1 MGLDCQGY
9 TIVELRPH
17 GVQGEKKLGRHIR
30 LGFNVEM
37 NIIATPPENR
47 GGSATPSSTP
57 APISLHSISGRISAQ
72 TTKPLIALG
81 HLYTD
86 SPAWVNT
93 YTQEHREYLTM
104 YVDLA
109 PDQIEA
115 LEEYRGGAGLSF
127 LLNIMV
133 LTQRQEDVGM
143 KAEHIVFTVNQSAWI
158 DILKQVGYGD
168 FLLFEIPA
176 LPKATAETDY
186 IACLTEARQ
195 HLWLGQYD
203 DAVEDCRKALA
214 CYWTMHGL
222 GKDITRSE
230 RSFCT
235 KKSTTTPTAAQDQS
249 DDNDNSRNGMLKNER
264 LLFLHRAVKHLTD
277 AAAHR
282 EGKPRQPFTRREA
295 LGTMNIVAALLAM
308 GDWNETTLS

>member
-1 MGLDCQGY
+1 MALDCQGY
-9 TIVELRPH
+9 TIAELRPH
-17 GVQGEKKLGRHIR
+17 GVQGEKNLGRHIR

-47 GGSATPSSTP
+47 GSSAAPSSTP

-72 TTKPLIALG
+72 TTKPPIALG

-93 YTQEHREYLTM
+93 YTREHREYLTM

-127 LLNIMV
+127 LLNIMA
-133 LTQRQEDVGM
+133 LTKRQEDVDM
-143 KAEHIVFTVNQSAWI
+143 KAEQIVFTVNQSAWI
-158 DILKQVGYGD
+158 DVLKQVGYGD

-176 LPKATAETDY
+176 LPKATTETDY
-186 IACLTEARQ
+186 LDCLKEARQ
-195 HLWLGQYD
+195 HLWFGQYD

-214 CYWTMHGL
+214 CYWTVHAL
-222 GKDITRSE
+222 DKPIAQSE
-230 RSFCT
+230 RNFCT
-235 KKSTTTPTAAQDQS
+235 KKSAATPPATQDQP
-249 DDNDNSRNGMLKNER
+249 DNNDNYRNGMLKHER
-264 LLFLHRAVKHLTD
+264 LLLLHRAVKHLAD

-282 EGKPRQPFTRREA
+282 EAKPRQPFTRREA
-295 LGTMNIVAALLAM
+295 LGTMSIVAALLAM
-308 GDWNETTLS
+308 GDWNETNLS